1 MTSLVQISEEDP
13 WVAAAG
19 YVGSI
24 LEQLEVRMTRSCR
37 QRYSELIIKQ
47 RIFLNT
53 QERSDAAKGDSEKF
67 VKDVEIAYGKEDLS
81 QVLDL
86 FLLKLDIVFKNAE
99 NEQGMRL
106 REPNE

>member
-19 YVGSI
+19 YVGTI
-24 LEQLEVRMTRSCR
+24 LEQLEVRNTPSCC
-37 QRYSELIIKQ
+37 QTYTYLMVKP

-53 QERSDAAKGDSEKF
+53 QERSEAAKGDSEKF
-67 VKDVEIAYGKEDLS
+67 VQDVEIAYGKEDLS

-86 FLLKLDIVFKNAE
+86 FLSKLDIVFKNAD
-99 NEQGMRL
+99 NEQGMCLRRL
-106 REPNE
+106 NE